1 MAYILIVDDDPV
13 LCRMFGR
20 RLQHAGYAIRTAH
33 TGVEALQAIEEE
45 LPALL
50 ILDVYMPEM
59 SGIELLQIL
68 RGNETYQNLKVV
80 LISAASLTDED
91 NEFRTLADEFLTKP
105 VSTRELLDTAS
116 KYLIQEV

>member
-13 LCRMFGR
+13 LCRMFAR
-20 RLQHAGYAIRTAH
+20 RLQHAGYAIRTANN
-33 TGVEALQAIEEE
+33 GVDALQAIEEE
-45 LPALL
+45 LPALI

-59 SGIELLQIL
+59 SGIELLQFL
-68 RGNETYQNLKVV
+68 RNEESYQDLKIV

-91 NEFRTLADEFLTKP
+91 NAHRSLADEFLSKP
-105 VSTRELLDTAS
+105 VSTRELLDTAT

>member
-13 LCRMFGR
+13 LCRMFAR

-33 TGVEALQAIEEE
+33 NGVEALHAIEEDV
-45 LPALL
+45 PALI

-59 SGIELLQIL
+59 SGTELLEYL
-68 RGNETYQNLKVV
+68 RHTEAYKDVHVV

-91 NEFRTLADEFLTKP
+91 ARYRALADEFLTKP
-105 VSTRELLDTAS
+105 VSTRELLDTAT
-116 KYLIQEV
+116 KYLITEV

>member
-13 LCRMFGR
+13 LCRMFAR

-33 TGVEALQAIEEE
+33 NGVEALEAIQQEI
-45 LPALL
+45 PALV

-59 SGIELLQIL
+59 SGTELLQQL
-68 RGNETYQNLKVV
+68 RQDEATRDINVV
-80 LISAASLTDED
+80 LISAASLTEADETY
-91 NEFRTLADEFLTKP
+91 RALANEFLTKP

-116 KYLIQEV
+116 KYLIQEI